1 MDTLHTVQ
9 HYMTQNVVTVHKD
22 LNIYKAI
29 DKLLHNHISGTP
41 VLDDSGNMVGILTEK
56 DCLRIM
62 ANGSF
67 HEMPSGPASQYMS
80 EDVRTVALETDIFVV
95 ADLFLK
101 NHFRRVPVLNGK
113 KLVGQ
118 ISRCDVLSAVKNIV
132 NVKENT
138 TPQKEYLSE
147 EMKSF
152 LK

>member
-9 HYMTQNVVTVHKD
+9 RYMTQNVVTVHKD

-29 DKLLHNHISGTP
+29 DKLLHHHISGTP
-41 VLDDSGNMVGILTEK
+41 VIDDSGNMVGILTEK

-67 HEMPSGPASQYMS
+67 HEMPSGPASRYMS
-80 EDVRTVALETDIFVV
+80 EDVKTVALGTDIFVV

-101 NHFRRVPVLNGK
+101 NHFRRIPVSESK

-118 ISRCDVLSAVKNIV
+118 ISRCDVLAAVKDIV
-132 NVKENT
+132 DVKEKT
-138 TPQKEYLSE
+138 SPPKEYLSE
-147 EMKSF
+147 KMKNS

>member
-1 MDTLHTVQ
+1 MDTLHTVK

-29 DKLLHNHISGTP
+29 DKLLNHRISGTP
-41 VLDDSGNMVGILTEK
+41 VIDDSGHMVGILTEK

-67 HEMPSGPASQYMS
+67 HEMPSGPASRYMS
-80 EDVRTVALETDIFVV
+80 EDVKTVGLGIDIFVV

-101 NHFRRVPVLNGK
+101 NHFRRVPVLDGK

-118 ISRCDVLSAVKNIV
+118 ISRRDVLSAVKDIV

>member
-9 HYMTQNVVTVHKD
+9 RYMTQNVVTVHKD

-41 VLDDSGNMVGILTEK
+41 VIDDLGNMVGILTEK

-67 HEMPSGPASQYMS
+67 HEMPSGPASRYMS
-80 EDVRTVALETDIFVV
+80 EDVKTVELGTDIFVV
-95 ADLFLK
+95 ADLLLK

-118 ISRCDVLSAVKNIV
+118 ISRCDVLSAVKDIV

-147 EMKSF
+147 GMKSS